1 MYVRFLYNYN
11 IILLTKKQKTMA
23 NKFRKSTREE
33 KKKKAVQKKQR
44 PQTEYQRT
52 RDMEKR
58 RRKKGHNGIFDD
70 LE

>member
-1 MYVRFLYNYN
+1 
-11 IILLTKKQKTMA
+11 MA
-23 NKFRKSTREE
+23 DKFKRKTREE
-33 KKKKAVQKKQR
+33 KKKAVLKKQR

-70 LE
+70 L

>member
-1 MYVRFLYNYN
+1 
-11 IILLTKKQKTMA
+11 MA

-52 RDMEKR
+52 RDIEKR

-70 LE
+70 L

>member
-1 MYVRFLYNYN
+1 MLAFYTI
-11 IILLTKKQKTMA
+11 IILLTKKTKIMA

-33 KKKKAVQKKQR
+33 KKQKAVQKKNR

-58 RRKKGHNGIFDD
+58 RRKKGHNGILDE
-70 LE
+70 L